1 MPALPIMGAVA
12 AGHLLD
18 LISVQTAR
26 CCTFPLLRSPSPV
39 ETSPASTS
47 FLVSMVA
54 KSSPLASSFKRGC
67 AAGPP
72 CLRRPRG
79 SRPRPTH
86 REDLLAPTGALEQRA
101 AKSLVCAGVLV
112 RSCRA
117 HSTLLHARSTLL
129 LAFRSCRVE
138 RVRAKPRSITTS
150 QMSDDNV
157 HTQART
163 GPCRTTHMLNYTG
176 HAMHNSHGMHVNCS
190 SRLVR
195 ASPRRCTLPG
205 MGRPPRGGRC

>member
-39 ETSPASTS
+39 EKSPASTS

-79 SRPRPTH
+79 SKPRPTH

-117 HSTLLHARSTLL
+117 HSTPPPCSFDFAFGVQILQSRTSTCLRL
-129 LAFRSCRVE
+129 
-138 RVRAKPRSITTS
+138 PPTYSILKS
-150 QMSDDNV
+150 EK
-157 HTQART
+157 
-163 GPCRTTHMLNYTG
+163 
-176 HAMHNSHGMHVNCS
+176 
-190 SRLVR
+190 SRWLR
-195 ASPRRCTLPG
+195 NDHY
-205 MGRPPRGGRC
+205 

>member
-129 LAFRSCRVE
+129 LAFRSYRVE
-138 RVRAKPRSITTS
+138 RVRELAAGIAIGI
-150 QMSDDNV
+150 
-157 HTQART
+157 HTPSVNQAEKQARK
-163 GPCRTTHMLNYTG
+163 RNAFR
-176 HAMHNSHGMHVNCS
+176 HANRSFQT
-190 SRLVR
+190 RLPDTALGVELVSIAAR
-195 ASPRRCTLPG
+195 
-205 MGRPPRGGRC
+205 